1 MGKKYSKDSIDLAL
15 RLSDEEVQ
23 DIVTLHEQFKD
34 IRAELK
40 SAIAA
45 KDKAIEYA
53 NGVSRVINS
62 RIREITESK
71 YS

>member
-53 NGVSRVINS
+53 MALAELSIV
-62 RIREITESK
+62 ESGK
-71 YS
+71 